1 MISMISIKP
10 CYCIV
15 WSIRK
20 ATNMNKGKPV
30 TLLKCAVDNT
40 KKLRFIKEHQASGS
54 LNSIRIKTSLS
65 KTLLVGPLLE
75 NKWNN
80 KHVFNCQELVYA
92 GNAYKTSRWGR

>member
-1 MISMISIKP
+1 
-10 CYCIV
+10 
-15 WSIRK
+15 
-20 ATNMNKGKPV
+20 MNKGKPV

-75 NKWNN
+75 NK
-80 KHVFNCQELVYA
+80 
-92 GNAYKTSRWGR
+92 